1 MALPPASG
9 SIPVRRLGLYI
20 GSDSTFTAPAR
31 TADRIRRRASARV
44 ERRRRASESSHAR
57 SVGGIVA
64 DTITYPC
71 AAFGRRRGEHWFF
84 LRRRYLSPSG
94 SGPETDRARGS
105 DRWSGL
111 SRRPPADAVARPS
124 STAGAP
130 PAAES

>member
-84 LRRRYLSPSG
+84 
-94 SGPETDRARGS
+94 
-105 DRWSGL
+105 
-111 SRRPPADAVARPS
+111 
-124 STAGAP
+124 STALP
-130 PAAES
+130 IAERVRPGNRPRAWI